1 MNSMEILGRKYKSD
15 KITHHRYHEIF
26 PHFISKFYDKE
37 GGIIEIG
44 VEQFNSIKMWL
55 ELFKNSHIYGY
66 DININDAGEKYTIFK
81 GDQSKED
88 DLDRFINIIKT
99 PIYFINDDGSHI
111 PEHQVLTFNKLFP
124 ILEDGGIYIIEDI
137 ETSYWTKGDIYNYPT
152 NYGYKNPNSVVELFK
167 NIIDCVNSEFLQEN
181 INSPIKHLDNIK
193 MISFAYNCIII
204 EKGTR
209 EKRPYRF
216 QNML

>member
-1 MNSMEILGRKYKSD
+1 MEILGRKYKSD

-55 ELFKNSHIYGY
+55 E
-66 DININDAGEKYTIFK
+66 FK

-88 DLDRFINIIKT
+88 DIDRFISIIRH

-124 ILEDGGIYIIEDI
+124 ILEDGGIYIIGR
-137 ETSYWTKGDIYNYPT
+137 Y
-152 NYGYKNPNSVVELFK
+152 
-167 NIIDCVNSEFLQEN
+167 
-181 INSPIKHLDNIK
+181 
-193 MISFAYNCIII
+193 
-204 EKGTR
+204 
-209 EKRPYRF
+209 
-216 QNML
+216 

>member
-1 MNSMEILGRKYKSD
+1 
-15 KITHHRYHEIF
+15 
-26 PHFISKFYDKE
+26 
-37 GGIIEIG
+37 
-44 VEQFNSIKMWL
+44 MWL
-55 ELFKNSHIYGY
+55 ELFKNAHIYGY

-137 ETSYWTKGDIYNYPT
+137 ETSYWTKGNIYNYPT

-216 QNML
+216 QKML

>member
-124 ILEDGGIYIIEDI
+124 ILEYGGIYIIEDI

>member
-1 MNSMEILGRKYKSD
+1 MEILGRKYKSD

-124 ILEDGGIYIIEDI
+124 ILEYGGIYIIEDI